1 MLPSSTFPA
10 LGNADYTKPL
20 LLPFCCSLSVTEYSA
35 MEHAFQPASTPPS
48 DFLHMTHSSR
58 DHRTSTNLFCPTEAQ
73 LHGASRLCPRFKTSV
88 NTLLSLHFT
97 FCGPQYSAIPERF
110 PASPQLVATVC
121 PHSLPSSNS
130 CGSWPRT
137 ITYHWGMSW
146 IFLLLLFLIC
156 ASPTKA
162 RPEITYAG
170 VMPIGP
176 GHLKKECT
184 KMAGLNLF

>member
-1 MLPSSTFPA
+1 MLTTPSLCFSPSAAPSQSLNILPWNMPSSQVP
-10 LGNADYTKPL
+10 P
-20 LLPFCCSLSVTEYSA
+20 
-35 MEHAFQPASTPPS
+35 PPS

-73 LHGASRLCPRFKTSV
+73 LHGASRLCPRFKSSV

-97 FCGPQYSAIPERF
+97 FCGPHYSAIPERF

-137 ITYHWGMSW
+137 ITNHWGMS
-146 IFLLLLFLIC
+146 
-156 ASPTKA
+156 
-162 RPEITYAG
+162 
-170 VMPIGP
+170 
-176 GHLKKECT
+176 
-184 KMAGLNLF
+184 